1 MNDIT
6 KRETE
11 GLRKERMDELNKIKK
26 IKTAIKDQKMKRRF
40 NELADNLDLR

>member
-26 IKTAIKDQKMKRRF
+26 NKNSYKRSKDEKKI
-40 NELADNLDLR
+40 

>member
-1 MNDIT
+1 MKDIT

-26 IKTAIKDQKMKRRF
+26 IKRW
-40 NELADNLDLR
+40 EEDLMNWLII

>member
-11 GLRKERMDELNKIKK
+11 WLRKERMEELNKIKK
-26 IKTAIKDQKMKRRF
+26 NKNSNKRSKDEKKI
-40 NELADNLDLR
+40 